1 MSETELYI
9 PQEFWF
15 SQNSG
20 LALPYIGLTYNNI
33 TINIDNNTKKEL
45 WKEINYINFTVSFN
59 NNINNN

>member
-20 LALPYIGLTYNNI
+20 LALPYIGLTYNSI
-33 TINIDNNTKKEL
+33 IIDINTKKEL
-45 WKEINYINFTVSFN
+45 WKERNYINFTVSFN
-59 NNINNN
+59 NN